1 MTAEIAILNK
11 QGVALASDSA
21 VTMRQEMSEKIK
33 TSANKLFALT
43 KYHPVG
49 IMIYGNAD
57 LMAVPWE
64 TIIKIYRAKLGKN
77 KFETL
82 KQYSE
87 DFISFLDNGN
97 PIFSENMQ
105 KEYFE
110 SRLFE
115 YFLKMREEIEKEAS
129 FIFSEKDELTYDD
142 TKKITSNIIKK
153 HYEGWKNSEFGPSI
167 PESFIDEIIEKHKDF
182 IDESIKEI
190 FEKLPISKRQLAQLK
205 ETAANIFS
213 KFYIIPDDV
222 SGVVIA
228 GFGEKDIFP
237 SLKAYAIEGI
247 VENRLK
253 YKEIGSTEIG
263 ADTEASIVPF
273 AQTEMVEIFMEGIET
288 SYMDIEEN
296 YLNAIFKDYTDIVSE
311 HLMKSDDKNKQ
322 KIKKKLQKISKEI
335 IKDYNEK
342 LKNYRNEKYTDPIT
356 SVVSMLPKDELAT
369 MAETL
374 VSLTS
379 FKRKVSFQTESV
391 GGPIDVAV
399 ISKGDGFIWIKRKHY
414 FKQELNPQFF
424 ANYNKEE
431 IENGKE

>member
-21 VTMRQEMSEKIK
+21 VTMRLEMNEKIK

-110 SRLFE
+110 SRLYE
-115 YFLKMREEIEKEAS
+115 YFFKIKEEIEEEAS
-129 FIFSEKDELTYDD
+129 SILSEKDELTHDD
-142 TKKITSNIIKK
+142 IKNITSNIIKK
-153 HYEGWKNSEFGPSI
+153 HYEGWKNSNFAPSI
-167 PESFIDEIIEKHKDF
+167 PESFNNVIIEKHKDF
-182 IDESIKEI
+182 IEESIKEI
-190 FEKLPISKRQLAQLK
+190 FEKLPISKGQSAQLK

-213 KFYIIPDDV
+213 RFYIAPDDL

-237 SLKAYAIEGI
+237 SLKAYAVEGI

-253 YKEIGSTEIG
+253 YKEIGSTEIS
-263 ADTEASIVPF
+263 AKTEASIIPF
-273 AQTEMVEIFMEGIET
+273 AQTEMVEIFMEGVEP
-288 SYMDIEEN
+288 SYMDLEEN
-296 YLNAIFKDYTDIVSE
+296 YLNAIFKEYTDIVSE
-311 HLMKSDDKNKQ
+311 HVLKSDDKNKQ
-322 KIKKKLQKISKEI
+322 KIKKKLHKISKEI
-335 IKDYNEK
+335 LKDYNEK
-342 LKNYRNEKYTDPIT
+342 LKNYRNENYTNPIT
-356 SVVSMLPKDELAT
+356 SVVAMLPKDELAT

-414 FKQELNPQFF
+414 FKAELNPQFF
-424 ANYNKEE
+424 VNNKEE
-431 IENGKE
+431 IENDKEF

>member
-1 MTAEIAILNK
+1 MF
-11 QGVALASDSA
+11 SD
-21 VTMRQEMSEKIK
+21 
-33 TSANKLFALT
+33 
-43 KYHPVG
+43 
-49 IMIYGNAD
+49 D
-57 LMAVPWE
+57 
-64 TIIKIYRAKLGKN
+64 
-77 KFETL
+77 
-82 KQYSE
+82 
-87 DFISFLDNGN
+87 
-97 PIFSENMQ
+97 MQ
-105 KEYFE
+105 NEYFE
-110 SRLFE
+110 AKLFE
-115 YFLKMREEIEKEAS
+115 YFSLIRGEIEEKANS
-129 FIFSEKDELTYDD
+129 IISEKGELTHDD

-153 HYEGWKNSEFGPSI
+153 HYEGWKNFEFAPSI
-167 PESFIDEIIEKHKDF
+167 SESFINEIIEKHKSFMDK
-182 IDESIKEI
+182 SIKEI
-190 FEKLPISKRQLAQLK
+190 FEKLPISKRQLGQLK
-205 ETAANIFS
+205 ETAASIFS
-213 KFYIIPDDV
+213 KFYIIANDV

-228 GFGEKDIFP
+228 GFGENDVFP

-253 YKEIGSTEIG
+253 YKEIDSTEIG
-263 ADTEASIVPF
+263 SVTEASISPF
-273 AQTEMVEIFMEGIET
+273 AQTEMVETFMEGVDP
-288 SYMDIEEN
+288 SYRDIEEN
-296 YLNAIFKDYTDIVSE
+296 YLNEIFNDYTDIVTE
-311 HLMKSDDKNKQ
+311 HMIKSDNKNKQ

-335 IKDYNEK
+335 VIDYNEK
-342 LKNYRNEKYTDPIT
+342 LKNYRAEKYTDPIT